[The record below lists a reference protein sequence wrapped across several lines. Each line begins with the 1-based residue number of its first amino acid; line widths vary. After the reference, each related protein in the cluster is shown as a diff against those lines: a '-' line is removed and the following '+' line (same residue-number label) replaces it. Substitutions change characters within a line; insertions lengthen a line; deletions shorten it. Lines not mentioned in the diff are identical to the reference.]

1 MISYIKG
8 ELSYIDNSKIIVENN
23 GIGYE
28 INIPAIT
35 SFAGIQTGMSV
46 KVYTYMAVREDDISL
61 YGFLTQDE
69 LTLFKLLITVS
80 GVGPKAALAILA
92 ELGADNLRIAICAE
106 DDKAI
111 AKAKGVGAKSAKKVI
126 VELKDK
132 IDIAGV
138 MSAGE
143 ENVIIG
149 KNSNPGLSASRAE
162 VIEALVALGVSDS
175 IAFRASGQVENAEAL
190 STEEYLK
197 QALKFVSF

>member
-138 MSAGE
+138 LSAGE

-175 IAFRASGQVENAEAL
+175 IAFRASVR
-190 STEEYLK
+190 
-197 QALKFVSF
+197 

>member
-138 MSAGE
+138 LSAGE

-149 KNSNPGLSASRAE
+149 KISNPGLSASRAE

>member
-138 MSAGE
+138 LSAGE

>member
-46 KVYTYMAVREDDISL
+46 KVYTFMAVREDDISL

-138 MSAGE
+138 LSAGE

>member
-28 INIPAIT
+28 INISAIT

-138 MSAGE
+138 LSAGE